1 MHAGTRPA
9 TEDEFM
15 WGAFARQIAAY
26 AITRR
31 GKKLFALIGVLLLCF
46 VTALLIDVQFYTSAA
61 FTAVLAGFSG
71 VAFGM
76 QRARL
81 KRAEREYLQRKAEEA
96 RQRAIAAQ
104 ARLDRID
111 TAKSAVGNAAGA
123 ATRAAAESVVAV
135 ANEAVLVL
143 VETAEAVSG
152 AGRRIAGAVETVA
165 HAGVIVLARGWR
177 TVAQR

>member
-1 MHAGTRPA
+1 
-9 TEDEFM
+9 M
-15 WGAFARQIAAY
+15 WAAFVRQFAAY

-46 VTALLIDVQFYTSAA
+46 ATSLLIDMQFYTSAA

-71 VAFGM
+71 FAFGV
-76 QRARL
+76 QHVRL
-81 KRAEREYLQRKAEEA
+81 KRAERERLRRKAEDA

-111 TAKSAVGNAAGA
+111 NARSAVGNAAGA
-123 ATRAAAESVVAV
+123 AARAAGESVVAV
-135 ANEAVLVL
+135 ANEAVLV
-143 VETAEAVSG
+143 VTETAEAITG

-165 HAGVIVLARGWR
+165 QAGAFILARGWR
-177 TVAQR
+177 AVAQR